1 MAAGLDAGALAFAA
15 AAVFVG
21 GVVRGYTGFGS
32 SMVWVTS
39 LTLVMPPATVVPII
53 LAMEVLASLHL
64 LGSAWRAVEWRS
76 VGPLVVTACL
86 STPVGVWLLAIT
98 PARTMQVAISVV
110 VVATALVL
118 WRGYA
123 LRRAPGMA
131 AVIGAGVVSGVLTGS
146 TSAGGPPVVIFY
158 FATPAGVHVARASL
172 IAFFMLTDAVGV
184 AIAAASGLF
193 TWDSALRVALFV
205 PPMLAGTVLGSRR
218 FVRADPEAFRRAVL
232 LLLILLG
239 VAGLVRALV

>member
-1 MAAGLDAGALAFAA
+1 MVAGLEPAALAFAA
-15 AAVFVG
+15 GAVLVG

-39 LTLVMPPATVVPII
+39 LTLVMPPAAVVPVI

-64 LGSAWRAVEWRS
+64 LPQAWRAVDWRS
-76 VGPLVVTACL
+76 VGPLVAAACL
-86 STPVGVWLLAIT
+86 STPLGVWLLAVT
-98 PARTMQVAISVV
+98 PARPMQVAISVV
-110 VVATALVL
+110 VVVTAIVL

-131 AVIGAGVVSGVLTGS
+131 ATIGAGVVSGVLTGS

-158 FATPAGVHVARASL
+158 FATPAGVDVARASL
-172 IAFFMLTDAVGV
+172 IAFFMLTDGVGV

-193 TWDSALRVALFV
+193 TWQSALRVALFL
-205 PPMLAGTVLGSRR
+205 PPMLVGTALGSRR

-232 LLLILLG
+232 LLLVLLG
-239 VAGLVRALV
+239 AAGLVRALV